1 MNPNQKS
8 DLQLAIEAKKLLKAG
23 KTTRAIRDAL
33 HIGENRVQ
41 RIIALCQEPQKKAQP
56 PKKPQEEQKPA
67 QGKCKCE
74 HEALAHAIALP
85 LMEKFLLAFEFACY
99 KMFRDGFEAGRTAE
113 QEAKKQK
120 K

>member
-41 RIIALCQEPQKKAQP
+41 RIIALCQGPQKKAQP

-67 QGKCKCE
+67 QEKCKCE
-74 HEALAHAIALP
+74 HAHAHAIALP
-85 LMEKFLLAFEFACY
+85 LVEKFLAAFEFACY
-99 KMFRDGFEAGRTAE
+99 KMFREGFDAGRTAE